1 MLIEDTRML
10 FLDLWFISVILSACI
25 LYVMRP
31 PDNFLNKLS
40 VALIP
45 LILIPFLS
53 VLFVL
58 LYPAYKNYKISK
70 LLDLD
75 DTITIYSAIPKG
87 ISKLDYV
94 SGKITNMTSVT
105 IRYRYNSVELD
116 KLCDFREEEITGNLV
131 DIFLY
136 NKKKLT
142 MRESELKVMIIN
154 SRLESLTQI

>member
-1 MLIEDTRML
+1 ML

-25 LYVMRP
+25 LYVMQP
-31 PDNFLNKLS
+31 PDNILNKLG
-40 VALIP
+40 VALVP

-58 LYPAYKNYKISK
+58 LYPSYKNYKISK

-75 DTITIYSAIPKG
+75 DTITIYPAIPKG

-94 SGKITNMTSVT
+94 SGKITNITSVT
-105 IRYRYNSVELD
+105 IRYRYNSVELNE
-116 KLCDFREEEITGNLV
+116 LCDFREEEITGNLV

-142 MRESELKVMIIN
+142 MRESELKIMIIN